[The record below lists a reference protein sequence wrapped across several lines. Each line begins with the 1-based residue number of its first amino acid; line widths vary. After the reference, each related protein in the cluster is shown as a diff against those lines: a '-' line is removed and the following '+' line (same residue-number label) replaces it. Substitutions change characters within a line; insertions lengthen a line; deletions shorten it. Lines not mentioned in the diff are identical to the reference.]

1 MTAEIVRLDT
11 AEEAHDAYVA
21 AARAFRADP
30 RAERIAPVMDAF
42 RRFHRVAFPQFDT
55 EAAAREVRRL
65 MWKEIAK
72 RQGRGDAA

>member
-30 RAERIAPVMDAF
+30 KAERIAPVLEAF
-42 RRFHRVAFPQFDT
+42 RRFHRLVFPHFDT
-55 EAAAREVRRL
+55 ETAAREVRRM

-72 RQGRGDAA
+72 RQDRGDAA